1 MISELPNGNMDL
13 LFLAYLSGKNINEL
27 GKYRLCTDDPS
38 KRYLVLFVDAM
49 FATFYMGICV
59 PN

>member
-1 MISELPNGNMDL
+1 MDL